1 MCGRY
6 TISET
11 VSKLKVSFCF
21 ENSLNLQPRFNLAP
35 GQAAPIITGDDRGSR
50 HLTMMDWGFLSEN
63 YKIKSGATNRM
74 INARSETL
82 LEKKSFKDAAVSQ
95 RCLILADG
103 FYEWKQDGGDKKAY
117 YIYKKDHKSFAF
129 AGLWRSE
136 GSHTHL
142 GFDTKSFVIVTRE
155 AVTSVKQIHHRMPF
169 ILNEEHCETWLNGTV
184 AAATNMLNG
193 NYHIELDY
201 HEVSDRVG
209 NVKNDD
215 SSLCDKFTQPQL
227 RLF

>member
-74 INARSETL
+74 INALS
-82 LEKKSFKDAAVSQ
+82 
-95 RCLILADG
+95 LI
-103 FYEWKQDGGDKKAY
+103 
-117 YIYKKDHKSFAF
+117 
-129 AGLWRSE
+129 
-136 GSHTHL
+136 
-142 GFDTKSFVIVTRE
+142 
-155 AVTSVKQIHHRMPF
+155 
-169 ILNEEHCETWLNGTV
+169 
-184 AAATNMLNG
+184 
-193 NYHIELDY
+193 HI
-201 HEVSDRVG
+201 
-209 NVKNDD
+209 
-215 SSLCDKFTQPQL
+215 
-227 RLF
+227 

>member
-11 VSKLKVSFCF
+11 VSKLKVNFCF
-21 ENSLNLQPRFNLAP
+21 KNSLNLQPRFNLAP
-35 GQAAPIITGDDRGSR
+35 GQTAPILTGDEKGSR
-50 HLTMMDWGFLSEN
+50 HLSMMDWGFLSESF
-63 YKIKSGATNRM
+63 KIKSGAINRI

-82 LEKKSFKDAAVSQ
+82 LVKKSFKDIAVSQ

-103 FYEWKQDGGDKKAY
+103 FYEWKQDGGGKKAY
-117 YIYKKDHKSFAF
+117 YFYKKDHKSFAF

-136 GSHTHL
+136 NNHAQLSY
-142 GFDTKSFVIVTRE
+142 DTKSFVIVTRG
-155 AVTSVKQIHHRMPF
+155 AVKSIKQIHHRMPF
-169 ILNEEHCETWLNGTV
+169 ILNEEHCDNWLNGTV
-184 AAATNMLNG
+184 AAATDILNG

-209 NVKNDD
+209 NVKNDEP
-215 SSLCDKFTQPQL
+215 SLCDKFIQPQL
-227 RLF
+227 KLF

>member
-21 ENSLNLQPRFNLAP
+21 KNSLNLQPRFNLAP

-82 LEKKSFKDAAVSQ
+82 LEKKSFKDDPRETAVPT
-95 RCLILADG
+95 L
-103 FYEWKQDGGDKKAY
+103 
-117 YIYKKDHKSFAF
+117 
-129 AGLWRSE
+129 
-136 GSHTHL
+136 
-142 GFDTKSFVIVTRE
+142 
-155 AVTSVKQIHHRMPF
+155 
-169 ILNEEHCETWLNGTV
+169 
-184 AAATNMLNG
+184 
-193 NYHIELDY
+193 
-201 HEVSDRVG
+201 
-209 NVKNDD
+209 
-215 SSLCDKFTQPQL
+215 SLSI
-227 RLF
+227 

>member
-6 TISET
+6 TISEN
-11 VSKLKVSFCF
+11 VSKLKVSFRF
-21 ENSLNLQPRFNLAP
+21 NNSLNLQPRFNLAP
-35 GQAAPIITGDDRGSR
+35 GQAAPIITGADRGSR

-82 LEKKSFKDAAVSQ
+82 FEKNSFKDAAVSQ

-103 FYEWKQDGGDKKAY
+103 FYEWKHDGGGKKAY

-129 AGLWRSE
+129 AGLWRFE
-136 GSHTHL
+136 GDHTHL

-155 AVTSVKQIHHRMPF
+155 AVRPIQQIHHRMPF
-169 ILNEEHCETWLNGTV
+169 ILNEEHCEPWLNGTV

>member
-11 VSKLKVSFCF
+11 VSKLKASFCF
-21 ENSLNLQPRFNLAP
+21 KNSLNLQPRFNLAP
-35 GQAAPIITGDDRGSR
+35 GQTAPILTADDRGSR
-50 HLTMMDWGFLSEN
+50 HLSMMDWGFLSEN
-63 YKIKSGATNRM
+63 YKIKSGAINRI

-82 LEKKSFKDAAVSQ
+82 LEKKSFKDVAVSQ

-103 FYEWKQDGGDKKAY
+103 FYEWKHDGGGKKAY

-136 GSHTHL
+136 GNHAHL

-169 ILNEEHCETWLNGTV
+169 ILNEQHCETWLNGAV
-184 AAATNMLNG
+184 AAATNMLNSD
-193 NYHIELDY
+193 YHIELDY

-215 SSLCDKFTQPQL
+215 PSLCDKFTQPQL

>member
-21 ENSLNLQPRFNLAP
+21 KNSLNLQPRFNLAP
-35 GQAAPIITGDDRGSR
+35 GQAAPVITGDYRGSR
-50 HLTMMDWGFLSEN
+50 NLSMMDWGFSSKN
-63 YKIKSGATNRM
+63 YKIKNGATKSI

-82 LEKKSFKDAAVSQ
+82 LEKKSFADIAVSQ

-103 FYEWKQDGGDKKAY
+103 FYEWKHDGGSKKAY
-117 YIYKKDHKSFAF
+117 YIYKKDRKPFAF

-136 GSHTHL
+136 GNHGHP
-142 GFDTKSFVIVTRE
+142 GFDTKNFVIVTRM
-155 AVTSVKQIHHRMPF
+155 AVTSIEEIHHRMPL
-169 ILNEEHCETWLNGTV
+169 ILNEEHCEPWLNGTV
-184 AAATNMLNG
+184 AAATNVLNV
-193 NYHIELDY
+193 NYRIGLDY

-215 SSLCDKFTQPQL
+215 RSLCDKFTQTQL

>member
-11 VSKLKVSFCF
+11 VSKLKASFSF
-21 ENSLNLQPRFNLAP
+21 KNSLNLRPRFNLAP

-50 HLTMMDWGFLSEN
+50 HLCMMDWGFLSEN

-136 GSHTHL
+136 GNHTHL

>member
-1 MCGRY
+1 
-6 TISET
+6 
-11 VSKLKVSFCF
+11 
-21 ENSLNLQPRFNLAP
+21 
-35 GQAAPIITGDDRGSR
+35 
-50 HLTMMDWGFLSEN
+50 MMDWGFLSEN

-103 FYEWKQDGGDKKAY
+103 FYEWKQDGVGKKAY
-117 YIYKKDHKSFAF
+117 YIYKKNHKSFAF

-169 ILNEEHCETWLNGTV
+169 ILNEGQCETWLNGTV